1 MGYQDRPYFNQSPW
15 GERQPLR
22 FSEYSM
28 VTKLILVTVA
38 IWLIDLFTATSKGG
52 NWFGDYFSL
61 HADWWRRPWEL
72 FQLLTYGF
80 IHAPIQSKVGVSHIL
95 FNMLTLFFLGRRLEE
110 RYGRKEFLRIYLLA
124 IFFSGLVWWL
134 VHLAGPGNATLRGAS
149 GGVSAVLAL
158 FILNYPREKLLLM
171 GAIPTPAW
179 LIGVIALLSDIG
191 NSISS
196 QSTIAGEAH
205 LAGAAF
211 AALYFYRGWNLDWLD
226 WTGWFQRRSKLRV
239 HRPQDDYQALQ
250 EQVDLILEKIS
261 REGEASLTRRERKKL
276 EQLSKKIRERKQQPW

>member
-1 MGYQDRPYFNQSPW
+1 MGYQDRPYFNESPW
-15 GERQPLR
+15 GQRPPLK

-28 VTKLILVTVA
+28 VTKLIIITVVLWLV
-38 IWLIDLFTATSKGG
+38 DLFTATSKSG
-52 NWFGDYFSL
+52 NWFGDFLAL
-61 HADWWRRPWEL
+61 HADCWRRPWEF
-72 FQLLTYGF
+72 FQFLTHGF
-80 IHAPIQSKVGVSHIL
+80 MHAPIQSKVGVSHIL

-110 RYGRKEFLRIYLLA
+110 RYGSREFLRIYLVA
-124 IFFSGLVWWL
+124 IVFSGLVWFL
-134 VHLAGPGNATLRGAS
+134 VHLAGPSQATLRGAS

-179 LIGVIALLSDIG
+179 LIGVIALISDIG

-211 AALYFYRGWNLDWLD
+211 AALYFYRGWDLERFDWS
-226 WTGWFQRRSKLRV
+226 GWLQRRARLKV
-239 HRPQDDYQALQ
+239 HHPRDDYQSLQ
-250 EQVDLILEKIS
+250 EQVDVILEKIS
-261 REGEASLTRRERKKL
+261 RQGEASLTRRERKKL
-276 EQLSKKIRERKQQPW
+276 EQLSKELRERKQQPW